1 MRKKTLLLFALL
13 LLAPTARG
21 TARSASQ
28 ADTTAAYAWRGCM
41 IDVSRHFFP
50 TSFLRRQV
58 DVMQR
63 YGLNRLHLHL
73 TDAGGWRMEIK
84 AYPEL
89 TQRAAYRT
97 QEDWDTWWNGG
108 DRRYTATATG
118 QGYGGFFRQGE
129 LRDLV
134 AYAEARGVTV
144 VPEIEMPGHS
154 EEVMAA
160 YPELKCEGNAEAQGD
175 FCPANPQTYVFL
187 EQVLAEVMQVFPS
200 EYIHLGGDEAGMSSW
215 RSCPRCQDLMR
226 QLGTTDPAE
235 LQAVLVRRMT
245 RYLQAHGR
253 KAIVWDE
260 ALTDSL
266 PRGTAIMVWRNAARA
281 KEAIRKGYDV
291 IMTPT
296 SHCYLDYYQDA
307 PTYEPR
313 AIGGFL
319 PLETVYAFDPQ
330 AGLTADEGRHV
341 LGLQGNLWTEYIP
354 TEAHAEHMLYPR
366 LFALAQIGRQGAT
379 RPPYTAF
386 RREALREVRRLQREG
401 YHPFDLKREHGV
413 RPEARKTL
421 HHKAVG
427 SQVAY
432 AKPYSPYYPA
442 GGATAL
448 VDGQCGGWT
457 HGDGTWQGFC
467 GDSCLDLTIDLNRP
481 TRLHSVS
488 LEFLQC
494 SGAWIYLPAWLT
506 LSTSDDGHTFS
517 PLLEVQEPR
526 TKNEGTHFKTYRWRG
541 KRRARYLRV
550 QAAAPGRG
558 EWIFTDEVV
567 VH

>member
-1 MRKKTLLLFALL
+1 MKVKTLLLTALS
-13 LLAPTARG
+13 LLAPALCCTACAATPR
-21 TARSASQ
+21 
-28 ADTTAAYAWRGCM
+28 DTTAAYTWRGCM

-73 TDAGGWRMEIK
+73 TDAGGWRMEIR
-84 AYPEL
+84 AYPAL

-97 QEDWDTWWNGG
+97 QEDWDAWWMGG
-108 DRRYTATATG
+108 DRRYVDTASG
-118 QGYGGFFRQGE
+118 QGYGGFFRQEE
-129 LRDLV
+129 LRELV
-134 AYAEARGVTV
+134 AYAAARGVTV

-160 YPELKCEGNAEAQGD
+160 YPELKCQGNDGAQGD
-175 FCPANPQTYVFL
+175 YCPSNPQTYTFL
-187 EQVLAEVMQVFPS
+187 EQVLTEVMQVFPS
-200 EYIHLGGDEAGMSSW
+200 EYIHLGGDEAGMGTW
-215 RSCPRCQDLMR
+215 RRCPRCQALMR
-226 QLGTTDPAE
+226 QLGTTEPAR
-235 LQAVLVRRMT
+235 LQAFLMRRMA
-245 RYLQAHGR
+245 RFLQAHGR

-266 PRGTAIMVWRNAARA
+266 PPGTAIMVWRDAARA
-281 KEAIRKGYDV
+281 KEAARSGYDV

-319 PLETVYAFDPQ
+319 PLEKVYAFDPR
-330 AGLTADEGRHV
+330 AGLTAEEGRHV
-341 LGLQGNLWTEYIP
+341 LGLQGNLWTEFIA

-366 LFALAQIGRQGAT
+366 LFALAQIGRQGTA
-379 RPPYTAF
+379 RPPYATF
-386 RREALREVRRLQREG
+386 RREALREVRRLQRDG
-401 YHPFDLKREHGV
+401 YQPFDLKREHGV
-413 RPEARKTL
+413 RPEARKAQR
-421 HHKAVG
+421 HKAVG
-427 SQVAY
+427 AHVTY
-432 AKPYSPYYPA
+432 NKPYSPYYPA
-442 GGATAL
+442 GGAGAL
-448 VDGQCGGWT
+448 TDGRRGGWT

-467 GDSCLDLTIDLNRP
+467 GDSCLDVTIDLGRP

-494 SGAWIYLPAWLT
+494 SGAWIYLPRWLT
-506 LSTSDDGHTFS
+506 VSTGDDGQAFR
-517 PLLEVQEPR
+517 PLLEAREPR
-526 TKNEGTHFKTYRWRG
+526 TKNEGTKFKTYRWRG

-567 VH
+567 VR